1 MSTPFPTYI
10 TLRPTIF
17 FGFGASDFVCF
28 DPTGIPSP
36 FFRAHGQN
44 RTGYYSGCNRVL
56 SPISHVRVI
65 VRSLGDCGELNPV
78 LLGHIQA

>member
-28 DPTGIPSP
+28 DPTGIPFP
-36 FFRAHGQN
+36 FFRAHGGN
-44 RTGYYSGCNRVL
+44 RTHWISVCSRVL
-56 SPISHVRVI
+56 LPFSHVRVI
-65 VRSLGDCGELNPV
+65 GDCGELNPV